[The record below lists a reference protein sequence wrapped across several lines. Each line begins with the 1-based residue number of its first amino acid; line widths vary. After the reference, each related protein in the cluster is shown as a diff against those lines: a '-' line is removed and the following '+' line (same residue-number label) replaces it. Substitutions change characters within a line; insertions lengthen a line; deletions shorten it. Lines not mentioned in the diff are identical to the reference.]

1 MASPFFLWE
10 KDMPKVGNKEFNYTE
25 YGMESAK
32 KYANKTGKD
41 IEYKA
46 MGGNVSSYY
55 NKGGKVA
62 GCKPAMN
69 NPTKIV

>member
-1 MASPFFLWE
+1 
-10 KDMPKVGNKEFNYTE
+10 MPKVGDKEFNYTKN
-25 YGMESAK
+25 GMEAAK
-32 KYANKTGKD
+32 KYANKTGKN

-62 GCKPAMN
+62 GCGPAMN
-69 NPTKIV
+69 NRTTIV